1 MDMRTL
7 AGTLAYS
14 SMCYLVANYI
24 YQEMYAIHFRGN
36 SNGMMSLNTF
46 N

>member
-14 SMCYLVANYI
+14 SVCYLMANYI
-24 YQEMYAIHFRGN
+24 NQEMFEI
-36 SNGMMSLNTF
+36 GMMSLNTVY
-46 N
+46 